1 MENRTKHGWTL
12 VGECAV
18 DSGQLM
24 VCDPCYISSHWKS
37 NEFTSSTDED
47 KNDFSYDGA
56 CVTTIR
62 HTAGQLGND
71 FGSRYLGVA
80 TSTAGGDGVF
90 PVYVRYENGTAM
102 EFRIMLD
109 GARLTKDG
117 ESAEYSECPDCGE
130 DTTDWSCE
138 CFKDDDKD
146 DE

>member
-1 MENRTKHGWTL
+1 MENSTKNGWTL

-24 VCDPCYISSHWKS
+24 VCDPCYIKSHWDS
-37 NEFTSSTDED
+37 NEFTSSTDKD

-62 HTAGQLGND
+62 HTAGQLGNS

-109 GARLTKDG
+109 GAKLNNLG
-117 ESAEYSECPDCGE
+117 EIVEYNECPDCG
-130 DTTDWSCE
+130 DDMTGWSCE

>member
-1 MENRTKHGWTL
+1 MENSTKNGWTL

-24 VCDPCYISSHWKS
+24 VCDPCYIKSHWDS
-37 NEFTSSTDED
+37 NEFTSSTDKD

-62 HTAGQLGND
+62 HTAGQLGNS

-117 ESAEYSECPDCGE
+117 EPAEYDECPDCGE
-130 DTTDWSCE
+130 DITETSCE
-138 CFKDDDKD
+138 CFTD
-146 DE
+146 DEEDE

>member
-1 MENRTKHGWTL
+1 MRNSTKNGWTL

-24 VCDPCYISSHWKS
+24 VCDPCYISSHWDS
-37 NEFTSSTDED
+37 NEFTSSTDKD

-62 HTAGQLGND
+62 HTAGQLGNS

-117 ESAEYSECPDCGE
+117 EPAEYDECPDCGE
-130 DTTDWSCE
+130 DITETSCE
-138 CFKDDDKD
+138 CFTD
-146 DE
+146 DEEDE